1 MKFEIRVVTPIVT
14 TGLRQDKE
22 LASIED
28 PDTKVTST
36 LLDIGPAS
44 IEGDYDEAFALPD
57 TVNKIIQAELDGC
70 AAVVIDCM
78 GDPGVK
84 AGREAVS
91 IPVFGPCETS
101 VHIAATLG
109 QKFSVVTVLENLRAL
124 FENQIAVYG
133 VRDKYASTRS
143 VNIPVLE
150 LHDDRD
156 RLIDVLVRESVAAVE
171 EDDAHVIIFGCTGMF
186 GCADGIKKG
195 LAAAGHDGIPVI
207 DPVPATVRYAAAM
220 VRAGLTHSKKTFEYP
235 RPKTITGYTIPR
247 ALGVAAE

>member
-1 MKFEIRVVTPIVT
+1 MKHEIRVVTPIVT
-14 TGLRQDKE
+14 TGLRLTKH
-22 LASIED
+22 LKVLED
-28 PDTKVTST
+28 PDTKISNA

-78 GDPGVK
+78 GDPGLK

-101 VHIAATLG
+101 MHIAATLG
-109 QKFSVVTVLENLRAL
+109 HRFSVVTVLDNLRAL
-124 FENQIAVYG
+124 FENMVALYG
-133 VRDKYASTRS
+133 MRDRYGSTRS

-150 LHDDRD
+150 LEKDSD
-156 RLIDVLVRESVAAVE
+156 RLLEALTRESIAAVE

-186 GCADGIKKG
+186 GCAEGISAG
-195 LAAAGHDGIPVI
+195 LAAAGHGDIPVI
-207 DPVPATVRYAAAM
+207 DPIPATVRYAAAM
-220 VRAGLTHSKKTFEYP
+220 VRAGLTHSKKTYENP
-235 RPKTITGYTIPR
+235 REKVIKGFSIPR
-247 ALGVAAE
+247 AVAVAAE